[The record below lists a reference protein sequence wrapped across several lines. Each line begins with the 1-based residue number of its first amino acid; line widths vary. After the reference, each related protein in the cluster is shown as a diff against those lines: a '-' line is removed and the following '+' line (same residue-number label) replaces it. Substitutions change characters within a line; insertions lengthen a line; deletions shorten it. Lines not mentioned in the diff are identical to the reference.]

1 LYIVRMKSVTASE
14 ARRNWFKLLDEVAAG
29 EVVAIRRN
37 GKRIILSAER
47 PRKRALPLYKGLIA
61 GDDLDNADKWGW
73 NWSPEKGLTPVTRK

>member
-1 LYIVRMKSVTASE
+1 MKSVTASE

-37 GKRIILSAER
+37 GQRIILSAER